1 MDELCHNQ
9 YILDQPFDLCMLE
22 FEGGLV
28 FQLRDK
34 QGEIKKANARRIE
47 MKKQYSKEDRD
58 SKYFANTD

>member
-47 MKKQYSKEDRD
+47 MKK
-58 SKYFANTD
+58 